1 MNSNDA
7 VFDCIIRKRKTTM
20 DTKALRQK
28 ILDLAIHGKL
38 VPQDPNDEPAS
49 VLLERIKAEKER
61 LIKEGKI
68 KRSKKSAKTAD
79 TPHYENVPFEV
90 PESWMWCKLDDLA
103 FYKKGPFGSSL
114 TKAMFVPKGKDTY
127 KVYEQKN
134 AIQKDHKLGS
144 YYISTEKYCSLSGFA
159 VHPND
164 IIVSCAGTIGE
175 TYVLP
180 QNIQEGIINQ
190 ALMLIRLYNREI
202 EGFYLLYFD
211 FILKQ
216 EAYKESKGTAI
227 KNIPPFDVLK
237 NFFIP
242 IPPKEEQKRILS
254 EVDKWMSFVDD
265 IDTNSKD
272 LQLYIKHTKS
282 KILDLAIHG
291 KLVPQNPNDEPAI
304 ELLKRINPDFTP
316 CDNGHSEKFPYEIPE
331 TWIWC
336 GHNSILDISGGA
348 QPAKSYFET
357 QPKPNY
363 IRLYQIRDYGES
375 PIPVYIPIN
384 LASKQTEKGDILL
397 ARYGGSLGK
406 VFHAEQG
413 AYNVAMAKVIFK
425 FENLIYKEFAY
436 YYYLSDL
443 YQGKLKEIS
452 RTAQAGFNSTD
463 FNDMY
468 FPLPPINEQQR
479 IVQKIETLFSV
490 LDNIQTTLEV

>member
-1 MNSNDA
+1 MN
-7 VFDCIIRKRKTTM
+7 
-20 DTKALRQK
+20 TKALRQK
-28 ILDLAIHGKL
+28 ILDLAIHGRL
-38 VPQDPNDEPAS
+38 VPQAPNDEPAS

-68 KRSKKSAKTAD
+68 RRSKKSAKTSD
-79 TPHYENVPFEV
+79 TPHYQQDVPFEV
-90 PESWMWCKLDDLA
+90 PDNWVWCKLDDLA

-159 VHPND
+159 VHPYD

-202 EGFYLLYFD
+202 ERFYLLYFD

-265 IDTNSKD
+265 IDTNCKD

-291 KLVPQNPNDEPAI
+291 KLVPQDPNDEPAI

-316 CDNGHSEKFPYEIPE
+316 CDNGYYPVGWIETILGELFSHNTGKALNSSNKEGIFKDYLTTSNVYWNKFDFTVIKQMPFKESELDKCTVTKGDLLVCEGGDIGRSA
-331 TWIWC
+331 IW
-336 GHNSILDISGGA
+336 NYDYDICI
-348 QPAKSYFET
+348 QNHIHRLR
-357 QPKPNY
+357 PK
-363 IRLYQIRDYGES
+363 
-375 PIPVYIPIN
+375 IN
-384 LASKQTEKGDILL
+384 LCVPFYYYT
-397 ARYGGSLGK
+397 
-406 VFHAEQG
+406 F
-413 AYNVAMAKVIFK
+413 AYLKEN
-425 FENLIYKEFAY
+425 NLIGGKGIGLLG
-436 YYYLSDL
+436 LSSNAL
-443 YQGKLKEIS
+443 H
-452 RTAQAGFNSTD
+452 
-463 FNDMY
+463 
-468 FPLPPINEQQR
+468 
-479 IVQKIETLFSV
+479 KI
-490 LDNIQTTLEV
+490 